1 VFTALKF
8 MLNRGMS
15 RSSGSSS
22 FSDWLEKQKAAE
34 RGENNPPEQQV
45 SIFSR
50 LTSIQDSFTNQLQEL
65 SGSLPEAGP
74 LSASFRA
81 RITNA
86 IYLFI
91 ASGVFAVLA
100 VVIGVP
106 TLVVRP
112 IKFVLCMTISTLL
125 AAASVVVMQTPSVFV
140 SNIFAGG
147 VTAALPVVLLL
158 LSLLFTLY
166 VTIFVHRYLSILF
179 AGALQ
184 AICMLYYLASFIP
197 GGTQGVMVL
206 LRTTYAVALTAATPI
221 YYMAKS
227 AVIAILSKLCS

>member
-1 VFTALKF
+1 
-8 MLNRGMS
+8 MLNRAMA

-34 RGENNPPEQQV
+34 RGDNVATDEQDNV
-45 SIFSR
+45 SVFAR
-50 LTSIQDSFTNQLQEL
+50 FTSIQENFTNQLQEL

-100 VVIGVP
+100 IVIGIP
-106 TLVVRP
+106 TLIVRP
-112 IKFVLCMTISTLL
+112 IKFVLCMTLSTLL
-125 AAASVVVMQTPSVFV
+125 AAASVIVMQKPSVFI

-147 VTAALPVVLLL
+147 IVTALPVVLLFA
-158 LSLLFTLY
+158 SLFFTLY
-166 VTIFVHRYLSILF
+166 VTIFVHRYLSIIF
-179 AGALQ
+179 AGSLQ
-184 AICMLYYLASFIP
+184 MVCMLYYLASFIP
-197 GGTQGVMVL
+197 GGSQGVMVL
-206 LRTTYAVALTAATPI
+206 LRATYAVIVTAATPL
-221 YYMAKS
+221 YYMVKS
-227 AVIAILSKLCS
+227 ALVAILSKLCS

>member
-1 VFTALKF
+1 
-8 MLNRGMS
+8 MS
-15 RSSGSSS
+15 RSSGSSA

-34 RGENNPPEQQV
+34 RGENNQPEQEG

-50 LTSIQDSFTNQLQEL
+50 FAAIQDSFTNQLQEL

-74 LSASFRA
+74 LSASFRG

-100 VVIGVP
+100 IVIGLP
-106 TLVVRP
+106 TLIIRP
-112 IKFVLCMTISTLL
+112 VKFVLCMTLSTLL
-125 AAASVVVMQTPSVFV
+125 AASSVIVMQKPSVFFANLV
-140 SNIFAGG
+140 SGG
-147 VTAALPVVLLL
+147 VIQALPVVLLL
-158 LSLLFTLY
+158 LSMLFTLY
-166 VTIFVHRYLSILF
+166 VTIFVHRYLSIIF

-184 AICMLYYLASFIP
+184 LLCMLYYLASFIP

-206 LRTTYAVALTAATPI
+206 VRTTYAVAVTAATPVF
-221 YYMAKS
+221 YMAKS
-227 AVIAILSKLCS
+227 ALIALLSRLCS